1 MSNYI
6 LTANG
11 QLYHVEASESELYHY
26 GVPGMKWG
34 KRKAQTPYESLRTRR
49 LKKKVARQTEV
60 AKSWDDPSPIN
71 VKSAG
76 NKMTFSKKEVK
87 EIRDAAYKRLNKL
100 EVKLVKS
107 QMADKIYSGQSVVG
121 KMYSKLTDAHR
132 YEADIQYDL
141 EKRSKVN
148 KAWRD

>member
-6 LTANG
+6 LTADG
-11 QLYHVEASESELYHY
+11 ELYHY

-34 KRKAQTPYESLRTRR
+34 KRKARGPYESFQTRR

-60 AKSWDDPSPIN
+60 AKSWDDPSPVN

-87 EIRDAAYKRLNKL
+87 EIRDAAYNRLNKL

-107 QMADKIYSGQSVVG
+107 QMADKIYSGQSTVS
-121 KMYSKLTDAHR
+121 KMYSKVTGVHKI
-132 YEADIQYDL
+132 EADLQYDL